1 LPSVICFRLR
11 LKARKKLS
19 GPVGDRALHVLY
31 IACRV
36 RFASGPRGI
45 CSLGNQNMKSKRVV
59 ITGIGVFCSIGKNV
73 EEFLQSLKE
82 GQSGIGPITLFDTS
96 KYPCKIGAEIRDYRA
111 ERFFGKKEL
120 KRLSRADQFG
130 LIASDEAVEASGIQS
145 YPSEEVGV
153 CLGAGA
159 GGMYEA
165 ETYHREVLIK
175 GKSRPSLL
183 WPFIPSYTTDRVA
196 ERFEFSGPKFT
207 ITTACSSSA
216 TAIGYGA
223 DLIRSGKSKA
233 VLCGGSEALTELTFG
248 GFSSLKA
255 MDPSPCKPFDRK
267 RTGMSLGEGAGILI
281 LEDFYE
287 AEKRGAK
294 LLAEFLGYGIGGEA
308 YHITAPEP
316 TGMNEARIMKE
327 ALRESGLASTEVD
340 YINAHGTGTPLN
352 DKVETL
358 SIKNAF
364 GERAYSIPISSIKSS
379 VGHCLGAAGAM
390 EAIASILSIVN
401 QFIPPTLNHQEG
413 DEDCDLDYVPGKA
426 REKEVNV
433 VLSNSFA
440 FGGNCTTLILGK
452 MGRKADEMLIGMRK

>member
-1 LPSVICFRLR
+1 M
-11 LKARKKLS
+11 
-19 GPVGDRALHVLY
+19 
-31 IACRV
+31 
-36 RFASGPRGI
+36 
-45 CSLGNQNMKSKRVV
+45 NSKRVV
-59 ITGIGVFCSIGKNV
+59 ITGIGVFCSTGKNAG
-73 EEFLQSLKE
+73 EFLQSLKD

-96 KYPCKIGAEIRDYRA
+96 KYPCKIGAEIKDYRA
-111 ERFFGKKEL
+111 EGFFKKKEL
-120 KRLSRADQFG
+120 KKLSRADQFG
-130 LIASDEAVEASGIQS
+130 LIASEEAVKASGIHS

-159 GGMYEA
+159 GGMFEA

-175 GKSRPSLL
+175 GKSKPSLL

-196 ERFEFSGPKFT
+196 ERFGFSGPKFT
-207 ITTACSSSA
+207 VTTACSSSA

-248 GFSSLKA
+248 GFNSLKA
-255 MDPSPCKPFDRK
+255 TDPSPCKPFDRK
-267 RTGMSLGEGAGILI
+267 RAGMSLGEGAGILI
-281 LEDFYE
+281 LEDLDE
-287 AEKRGAK
+287 AEKRGVK
-294 LLAEFLGYGIGGEA
+294 SVAEFLGYGIGGEA

-327 ALRESGLASTEVD
+327 ALEESGLASTEVD

-390 EAIASILSIVN
+390 EAIASVLSMVHR
-401 QFIPPTLNHQEG
+401 FIPPTLNHQEG
-413 DEDCDLDYVPGKA
+413 DEDCDLDYVPEKS
-426 REKEVNV
+426 REAEVRV

-440 FGGNCTTLILGK
+440 FGGNCTTLVLGK
-452 MGRKADEMLIGMRK
+452 YDFDL

>member
-1 LPSVICFRLR
+1 
-11 LKARKKLS
+11 
-19 GPVGDRALHVLY
+19 
-31 IACRV
+31 
-36 RFASGPRGI
+36 
-45 CSLGNQNMKSKRVV
+45 MKRVA
-59 ITGIGVFCSIGKNV
+59 ITGLGIFCSIGKSV
-73 EEFLQSLKE
+73 KELTQSLRE
-82 GQSGIGPITLFDTS
+82 GKTGIGPVTLFDTS
-96 KYPCKIGAEIRDYRA
+96 KYPSKIGAEITDYRPD
-111 ERFFGKKEL
+111 ELFEKKEL
-120 KRLSRADQFG
+120 KKLSRADQFG
-130 LIASDEAVEASGIQS
+130 LVASEEAVRASGIHS

-159 GGMYEA
+159 GGMFEA
-165 ETYHREVLIK
+165 ETYHREILIK
-175 GKSRPSLL
+175 GKSKPSLL

-196 ERFEFSGPKFT
+196 ERFGFSGPKFT

-248 GFSSLKA
+248 GFNSLKA

-267 RTGMSLGEGAGILI
+267 RAGMSLGEGAGILI
-281 LEDFYE
+281 LEDFDE
-287 AEKRGAK
+287 AEKKGAK

-327 ALRESGLASTEVD
+327 ALEESGLASTEVD

-379 VGHCLGAAGAM
+379 VGHCLGAAGAI
-390 EAIASILSIVN
+390 EGIASILSIVH
-401 QFIPPTLNHQEG
+401 QFIPPTLSHKEG

-440 FGGNCTTLILGK
+440 FGGNCTTLVLGK
-452 MGRKADEMLIGMRK
+452 YDPDL